1 MIAVYSKRA
10 SETTLE
16 KALEPVP
23 GTWINVT
30 DPSEAEIER
39 LQRVLGVPQ
48 DFITYPLDL
57 SEMPRTERENGATLI
72 VLRVPYYQGETADV
86 PYITVPLGIILTDQY
101 VVTVCRAETNVIEEI
116 IAGKL
121 RGLSTVKHNRFVL
134 QILLITA
141 HRFLSNVRKINRA
154 VDRLEDR
161 LKHSLQNRELLEMLK
176 YQKSLVYF
184 ATALKSSE
192 LMLRHLQRSQIFH
205 QYEEDRDLLDDV
217 LIEVQ
222 QGIEMTSIASGILTG
237 TMDAYASII
246 SNNLNSV
253 MKVIAS
259 MTIVLNLPV
268 IVSGF
273 YGMNVDLPFQE
284 APWAFWALLVVAV
297 GACALALFWLWRRH
311 WL

>member
-1 MIAVYSKRA
+1 MIAVYTKRA
-10 SETTLE
+10 SEINLE
-16 KALEPVP
+16 KAPEPVP
-23 GTWINVT
+23 GAWINVT
-30 DPSEAEIER
+30 DPSGAEIDR

-57 SEMPRTERENGATLI
+57 SEMPRAERADGAMLI
-72 VLRVPYYQGETADV
+72 VLRVPYYQGEAADV

-101 VVTVCRAETNVIEEI
+101 VVTVCRAETNVIEEVI
-116 IAGKL
+116 SGKA
-121 RGLSTVKHNRFVL
+121 RALSTAKHNRFVL

-141 HRFLSNVRKINRA
+141 HRFLSYVRKINRA

-161 LKHSLQNRELLEMLK
+161 LQYSLRNRELLEMLK

-192 LMLRHLQRSQIFH
+192 LMLQHLQRLQIFQ
-205 QYEEDRDLLDDV
+205 QYEEDRDLLNDV
-217 LIEVQ
+217 LTEVQ

-246 SNNLNSV
+246 SNNVNSV
-253 MKVIAS
+253 MKIIAS
-259 MTIVLNLPV
+259 LTIVLNLPV

-273 YGMNVDLPFQE
+273 YGMNVDLPFQD
-284 APWAFWALLVVAV
+284 APWAFWALL
-297 GACALALFWLWRRH
+297 ALAVASSVLVLFWLWRRD

>member
-1 MIAVYSKRA
+1 
-10 SETTLE
+10 
-16 KALEPVP
+16 
-23 GTWINVT
+23 
-30 DPSEAEIER
+30 
-39 LQRVLGVPQ
+39 VLGVPQ

-57 SEMPRTERENGATLI
+57 SEMPRAEREGGAMLI
-72 VLRVPYYQGETADV
+72 VLRVPYY
-86 PYITVPLGIILTDQY
+86 
-101 VVTVCRAETNVIEEI
+101 AETNVIEEVI
-116 IAGKL
+116 SGKA
-121 RGLSTVKHNRFVL
+121 RGLSTAKHNRFVL

-161 LKHSLQNRELLEMLK
+161 LQHSLRNRELLEMLK

-192 LMLRHLQRSQIFH
+192 LMLQHLQRSQIF
-205 QYEEDRDLLDDV
+205 QKYEEDRDLLDDV
-217 LIEVQ
+217 VTEVQ
-222 QGIEMTSIASGILTG
+222 QGIEMTTIASGILTG

-246 SNNLNSV
+246 SNNVNSV
-253 MKVIAS
+253 MKIIAS

-273 YGMNVDLPFQE
+273 YGMNVPLPFQDE
-284 APWAFWALLVVAV
+284 PWAFWALLILAV
-297 GACALALFWLWRRH
+297 SACALTLIWLWRRD

>member
-1 MIAVYSKRA
+1 M
-10 SETTLE
+10 
-16 KALEPVP
+16 
-23 GTWINVT
+23 
-30 DPSEAEIER
+30 
-39 LQRVLGVPQ
+39 LGVPQ

-57 SEMPRTERENGATLI
+57 SEMPRAEREGGAMLI

-101 VVTVCRAETNVIEEI
+101 VVTVCRAETNVIEEVI
-116 IAGKL
+116 SGKA
-121 RGLSTVKHNRFVL
+121 RGLSTAKHNRFVL

-161 LKHSLQNRELLEMLK
+161 LQHSLRNRELLEMLK

-192 LMLRHLQRSQIFH
+192 LMLQHLQRSQIF
-205 QYEEDRDLLDDV
+205 QKYEEDRDLLDDV

-222 QGIEMTSIASGILTG
+222 QGIEMTSIVSGILTG

-253 MKVIAS
+253 MKIIAS
-259 MTIVLNLPV
+259 VTIVLNLPV

-273 YGMNVDLPFQE
+273 YGMNVPLPFQDE
-284 APWAFWALLVVAV
+284 PWAFWALLILAV
-297 GACALALFWLWRRH
+297 SACALTLIWLWRRD

>member
-1 MIAVYSKRA
+1 MIAVYMKHA
-10 SETTLE
+10 SDANLE
-16 KALEPVP
+16 KGLEPVP
-23 GTWINVT
+23 GSWINVT
-30 DPSEAEIER
+30 DPSEAEIKR
-39 LQRVLGVPQ
+39 LHQLLNVPQ
-48 DFITYPLDL
+48 DFLTYPLDL
-57 SEMPRTERENGATLI
+57 SEMPRTEREDGATLI
-72 VLRVPYYQGETADV
+72 VLRVPYYQGDTADV

-101 VVTVCRAETNVIEEI
+101 ITTVCRAESNVIEELI
-116 IAGKL
+116 DGRS
-121 RGLSTVKHNRFVL
+121 RGLSTAKRHRLVL
-134 QILLITA
+134 QLLLITA
-141 HRFLSNVRKINRA
+141 NRYLTNVRKINRA

-161 LKHSLQNRELLEMLK
+161 LQHSLRNRELLEMLK

-192 LMLRHLQRSQIFH
+192 LMLQHLQRSQIFQ

-222 QGIEMTSIASGILTG
+222 QGIEMTNIASGILTG

-253 MKVIAS
+253 MKIMAS
-259 MTIVLNLPV
+259 VTIVLNLPV

-273 YGMNVDLPFQE
+273 FGMNVPVPLEDS
-284 APWAFWALLVVAV
+284 PWAFWGLLGLAVTICAGALIL
-297 GACALALFWLWRRH
+297 LWRKD